1 MKYLKIVLSIILF
14 YASFQLSQAQIVY
27 EHISNENIY
36 NFLDEMANEKY
47 IELNNAI
54 KPYSRKMVSQK
65 LKEVDKQYNASEIF
79 LNKRQ
84 RKELKFYLDAY
95 FMEDNSSV
103 IDGKGKWAVNKKKTA
118 TLRLNPP
125 GFFYKDSVFSLAI
138 QPIMGISLSNNKN
151 GTLKHSWGFAS
162 LFGYIGQHIG
172 FYGNV
177 RDNDV
182 NKVTIAPNYFVV
194 NQGVIYK
201 TTSNV
206 NGMQFSESRGGITY
220 NGKWVTVG
228 FVKDNLAW
236 GEGYNGTII
245 QSGHSPSFA
254 HVVLQLKPVR
264 WFEFNYYHGWLASD
278 VVDSTRSYWT
288 GNTYRTVFFNKF
300 MAANMF
306 TFYPVKFLNISFGNS
321 IVYTNE
327 NGGGPKAVYFIPFL
341 FFKSVDV
348 NASYHDQ
355 YGYASNNNQLYIS
368 LSSRNIKHLHLYFS
382 LFADDLSV
390 SYFFDKDKYNS
401 FSYKL
406 GGRLSDFPF
415 KNISFTFEWTRT
427 NPYVYQHH
435 AKTQD
440 YTSNSYNMGY
450 YLRDNS
456 REFFFSFGF
465 KPIRGL
471 HINLTYLLAQHG
483 DDYEITKPDSHPHS
497 DPFLENIIWQN
508 NQINFKTSFEIVSNT
523 YVFFSYNYQ
532 NITAEQAVLDKY
544 TPEYYQGK
552 TSTITLG
559 ANIGF

>member
-1 MKYLKIVLSIILF
+1 MKKLF
-14 YASFQLSQAQIVY
+14 WTTLFLAVAFTVHAQVVY
-27 EHISNENIY
+27 ENISNTNIY
-36 NFLDEMANEKY
+36 GFLDEMANEKY
-47 IELNNAI
+47 IELNDMI
-54 KPYSRKMVSQK
+54 KPYSRKMIFRK
-65 LKEVDKQYNASEIF
+65 LKEVDDKYNAKEIS

-84 RKELKFYLDAY
+84 RKELMFYLDAY
-95 FMEDNSSV
+95 FLEDMSSV
-103 IDGKGKWAVNKKKTA
+103 KFKKEKWKWAVNKKKTA
-118 TLRLNPP
+118 SFRLNPL
-125 GFFYKDSVFSLAI
+125 GFFYKGSVFQLAI
-138 QPIMGISLSNNKN
+138 QPILGISLGNNKN
-151 GTLKHSWGFAS
+151 GMLKHSWGFAS
-162 LFGYIGQHIG
+162 MFGYIGKHFG

-182 NKVTIAPNYFVV
+182 NKVTIAPNYFVRD
-194 NQGVIYK
+194 QGVIYK

-206 NGMQFSESRGGITY
+206 NGMQFSKSRGGITY
-220 NGKWVTVG
+220 NGKWITVG
-228 FVKDNLAW
+228 FVKDNLEW
-236 GEGYNGTII
+236 GEGYNGTNI
-245 QSGHSPSFA
+245 QSGHAPSFA
-254 HVVLQLKPVR
+254 HIILQIKPVK

-278 VVDSTRSYWT
+278 VIDSTRSYWM
-288 GNTYRTVFFNKF
+288 GNSYRVVFFKKY

-348 NASYHDQ
+348 NSSYHDQ
-355 YGYASNNNQLYIS
+355 YGYASNNNQLYLS
-368 LSSRNIKHLHLYFS
+368 LSSRNIKHLHMYFS

-435 AKTQD
+435 TKTQD
-440 YTSNSYNMGY
+440 YTSSSYNMGH

-456 REFFFSFGF
+456 REFFLSLGF

-471 HINLTYLLAQHG
+471 HINLSYILAQHG
-483 DDYEITKPDSHPHS
+483 DDYEITNPGSHPHS
-497 DPFLENIIWQN
+497 DPFLKNIIWQN
-508 NQINFKTSFEIVSNT
+508 NQLKLNASYEIVANT
-523 YVFFSYNYQ
+523 YLFFSFNYQ
-532 NITAEQAVLDKY
+532 NITGEPSAIEKH
-544 TPEYYQGK
+544 TPAYYRGK
-552 TSTITLG
+552 TNTVTFG